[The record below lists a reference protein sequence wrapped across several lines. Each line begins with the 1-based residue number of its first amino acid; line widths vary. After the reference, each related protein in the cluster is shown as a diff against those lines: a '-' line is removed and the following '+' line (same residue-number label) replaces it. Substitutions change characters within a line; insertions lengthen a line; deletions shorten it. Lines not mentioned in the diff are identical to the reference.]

1 MTTSPRS
8 ENTRD
13 ALMDALY
20 DLFRTRGFEGVSIGD
35 ITQRTGLGRSSLYH
49 HFPGGKDEMALAV
62 ARSARAWLQANVVA
76 PTLAE
81 GDREARVDRMIAGVD
96 QLFSGGGAPCLIAA
110 MTMPGAPD
118 SVRTELGSAL
128 SEWIDA
134 VCDALIATG
143 AEPATAHAAALAAVS
158 RIEGALIIARATGD
172 DAAFAAGLA
181 EARAALVAVPITA

>member
-1 MTTSPRS
+1 M
-8 ENTRD
+8 NTPSVNLARE
-13 ALMDALY
+13 ALIDQLY
-20 DLFRTRGFEGVSIGD
+20 QLFRVRGFEGVSIGD
-35 ITQRTGLGRSSLYH
+35 VSKATGLGRSSLYH